1 MLGVFIA
8 TPVALEGGILQML
21 NHGISTGALFL
32 IVGILYERRHT
43 RMIADF
49 GGLSHNMPVYAT
61 VFLIMTL
68 SSIGMPTLN
77 GFIGEFMVL
86 QGVFADP
93 DYRLWAVFGAL
104 GIVLGAAYMLW
115 LYQRVMFGKLDKP
128 ENAILSDLNLREL
141 ATFVPLIILAFWI
154 GLYPKTFMD
163 YLHEP
168 VNQIVERVRPGEFS
182 LLPVQAGNKE

>member
-1 MLGVFIA
+1 
-8 TPVALEGGILQML
+8 
-21 NHGISTGALFL
+21 
-32 IVGILYERRHT
+32 
-43 RMIADF
+43 MIADF
-49 GGLSHNMPVYAT
+49 GGLSVIMPVYAT
-61 VFLIMTL
+61 IFLIMTL

-93 DYRLWAVFGAL
+93 TYWMAAVWGAV

-115 LYQRVMFGKLDKP
+115 LYQRVMFGKLEHE
-128 ENAILSDLNLREL
+128 ENKNLHDLNWREL

-154 GLYPKTFMD
+154 GLYPKTFLV

-182 LLPVQAGNKE
+182 PLPAQTALRE

>member
-1 MLGVFIA
+1 M
-8 TPVALEGGILQML
+8 E
-21 NHGISTGALFL
+21 
-32 IVGILYERRHT
+32 ERREIQSEDRAGIRVNALRKT
-43 RMIADF
+43 FQPAGVVACDDVDLDIAS
-49 GGLSHNMPVYAT
+49 GELLVLLGAYQVKTWVAVLAAT
-61 VFLIMTL
+61 
-68 SSIGMPTLN
+68 
-77 GFIGEFMVL
+77 
-86 QGVFADP
+86 
-93 DYRLWAVFGAL
+93 

-128 ENAILSDLNLREL
+128 ENEILSDLNLREL